1 MFKQFGGKNFH
12 KIEEYESIINM
23 KLPNDYKQ
31 FLVNT
36 NGGQF
41 VNELHTFWVE
51 ELKQD
56 IGIDALFGFDNV
68 RSLCLTSWYQEYI
81 EDLPE
86 STIIIGNSIIAG
98 LILLIWQDDWKGIFL
113 WDHCLDL
120 ELSTEEDCLYRIADQ
135 FNLFYRL
142 LFPTIKVLD

>member
-68 RSLCLTSWYQEYI
+68 RDRKS
-81 EDLPE
+81 
-86 STIIIGNSIIAG
+86 
-98 LILLIWQDDWKGIFL
+98 
-113 WDHCLDL
+113 
-120 ELSTEEDCLYRIADQ
+120 
-135 FNLFYRL
+135 
-142 LFPTIKVLD
+142 VV